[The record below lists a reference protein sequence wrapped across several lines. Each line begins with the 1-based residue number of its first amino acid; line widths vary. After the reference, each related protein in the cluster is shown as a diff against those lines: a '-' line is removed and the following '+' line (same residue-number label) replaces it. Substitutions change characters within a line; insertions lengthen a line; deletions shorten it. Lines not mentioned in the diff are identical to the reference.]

1 MLGWFGLIFFGLGS
15 WILFSQKKMGNGVL
29 CLILASISLVFII
42 RGANYPGYTN
52 ARQAL
57 TFAEKH
63 ESGVVVL
70 DMVDDQYGNG
80 PTDGNAVYLLK
91 NTKKK
96 GYVFKHNDKYFY
108 LLERITYI
116 TDVGDPYSSYRYQVD
131 AIPVDQK
138 GSIPAKYLNIDSD
151 AYTEGHSS
159 ESLGD
164 SYHDATKYLNN

>member
-1 MLGWFGLIFFGLGS
+1 MLGWIGLIFFGLGS
-15 WILFSQKKMGNGVL
+15 WALFSQKKMGSGAL
-29 CLILASISLVFII
+29 SLILATVSLVFII
-42 RGANYPGYTN
+42 RGTSYPGYTN

-63 ESGVVVL
+63 EAEVAL
-70 DMVDDQYGNG
+70 LFMVDDQDGNG
-80 PTDGNAVYLLK
+80 PTDGNAIYLLK

-116 TDVGDPYSSYRYQVD
+116 TDVSDPYSSYRYQVD

-138 GSIPAKYLNIDSD
+138 GKIPTKYLNIDSD

-159 ESLGD
+159 ESIGD
-164 SYHDATKYLNN
+164 SYHNAGKYIQR